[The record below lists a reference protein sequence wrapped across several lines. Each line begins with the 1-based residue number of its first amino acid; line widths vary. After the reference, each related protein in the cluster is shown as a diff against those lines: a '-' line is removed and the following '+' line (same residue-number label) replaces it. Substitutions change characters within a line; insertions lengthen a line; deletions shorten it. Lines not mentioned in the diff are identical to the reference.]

1 MKIGHTDRIVLRC
14 IYKINTEKQLR
25 SNLKWEHDYRFK
37 NLKSLGVTIICTY
50 PVNDI
55 IPTISDSTGSYG
67 KWMNNL
73 LEIYDGV
80 IFARRFW
87 KGVAFNLT

>member
-1 MKIGHTDRIVLRC
+1 MLRC
-14 IYKINTEKQLR
+14 VYKINTEEQIR
-25 SNLKWEHDYRFK
+25 SNLEWERDYRLK
-37 NLKSLGVTIICTY
+37 DLKSLGATVVCTY
-50 PVNDI
+50 PINYI

-67 KWMNNL
+67 KWMSDI

-87 KGVAFNLT
+87 KGVALNLV

>member
-1 MKIGHTDRIVLRC
+1 MLRC
-14 IYKINTEKQLR
+14 IYKVDTEEQIR

-37 NLKSLGVTIICTY
+37 NLKNSGATIVCTY

-55 IPTISDSTGSYG
+55 VPTISDATGSYG
-67 KWMNNL
+67 KWMNDL

-80 IFARRFW
+80 ISTRRFW
-87 KGVAFNLT
+87 MGVGLNLS